1 MPITSEP
8 KGPKPPLA
16 GGLKIQFNYTG
27 TAGGLTFVAANV
39 LHSLIAPGNLVTQA
53 LVSSLATSYKNAW
66 SSNFPSSIA
75 SSWKLVNTTVTA
87 VDGSG
92 LQGQDNTNVPG
103 TATGL
108 YPPQCAVAITWKG
121 AIPWRGGRPRTYL
134 PGVPTSATSGSSQS
148 SALATSYTSALAT
161 SAIAFITTVNSF
173 TIAGGSCT
181 FGLISY
187 YSRGAF
193 RSTPLFVPLTTAVVH
208 DRLDS
213 QRRRSGKERTFPI
226 D

>member
-8 KGPKPPLA
+8 KGPKPPLPGA
-16 GGLKIQFNYTG
+16 LKVQYNYTG

-39 LHSLIAPGNLVTQA
+39 IHALISPANLVTQSLVNSISA
-53 LVSSLATSYKNAW
+53 LFRGAW
-66 SSNFPSSIA
+66 AANFPPSIA
-75 SSWKLVNTTVTA
+75 SSWALKNTTVTA

-92 LQGQDNTNVPG
+92 LQGQFNGNDPG

-108 YPPQCAVAITWKG
+108 YPPQCAVVVTWKG

-161 SAIAFITTVNSF
+161 AAIAFINQINAFSIT
-173 TIAGGSCT
+173 GGSCT
-181 FGLISY
+181 FGLVSY
-187 YSRGAF
+187 FSRGAF
-193 RSTPLFVPLTTAVVH
+193 RSTPLFIPLTTAVVH

-213 QRRRSGKERTFPI
+213 QRRRSGKERQFPI